1 MMKFN
6 RFTAILIVVFLASIA
21 LILMPLWEGDRET
34 HFTEQSPVPVYGY
47 KIINSYPHD
56 KAAYTQGLV
65 YDGQN
70 LYESTG
76 LYGNSTV
83 RQVELET
90 GKIQQSYSMP
100 VEYFGEGMTIW
111 KNRLIQLTWKSMRGF
126 VYNKSDF
133 KQIRDFYYE
142 REGWGITSDGLRL
155 IMSDGSDTLYF
166 VNPDTFTG
174 DGSIRV
180 KDSGKPVSNLNELEY
195 INGSILANIYF
206 DNKIAIISPETGEVT
221 GWIDLQGLTAREKNL
236 SKVDVLNGIAYNPK
250 NDTLLV
256 TGKLWPELFEIE
268 IQREGRT
275 VHI

>member
-6 RFTAILIVVFLASIA
+6 KVTAILIVIFLASIA
-21 LILMPLWEGDRET
+21 LISMPLWEGDRET
-34 HFTEQSPVPVYGY
+34 QFTEQSPVPVYGY
-47 KIINSYPHD
+47 KIINIYPHD

-180 KDSGKPVSNLNELEY
+180 KESGKPVSNLNELEY
-195 INGSILANIYF
+195 INGSILANVYF
-206 DNKIAIISPETGEVT
+206 ENKVAIISPETGAVT

-250 NDTLLV
+250 NGTLLV

-268 IQREGRT
+268 IQREGRP
-275 VHI
+275 VHL

>member
-1 MMKFN
+1 
-6 RFTAILIVVFLASIA
+6 
-21 LILMPLWEGDRET
+21 MPLRYGESEP
-34 HFTEQSPVPVYGY
+34 HFTEQSTVPVYGY

-65 YDGQN
+65 YDGQD

-83 RQVELET
+83 RQVELAT
-90 GKIQQSYSMP
+90 GKIQQTYRMP
-100 VEYFGEGMTIW
+100 ASYFGEGLALW
-111 KNRLIQLTWKSMRGF
+111 NEQLIQLTWQSKRGF

-133 KQIRDFYYE
+133 KQIRDFYYN
-142 REGWGITSDGLRL
+142 REGWGITSDELRL

-166 VNPDTFTG
+166 INPATFTD

-180 KDSGKPVSNLNELEY
+180 KESGKPVFNLNELEY
-195 INGSILANIYF
+195 INGRIVANVYT
-206 DNKIAIISPETGEVT
+206 DNRIAIISLETGAVT

-236 SKVDVLNGIAYNPK
+236 STVDVLNGIAYNPR
-250 NDTLLV
+250 NGTLLV

-268 IQREGRT
+268 IQREGSP
-275 VHI
+275 VYL

>member
-6 RFTAILIVVFLASIA
+6 KVTAILIVIFLASIA
-21 LILMPLWEGDRET
+21 LISMPLWEGDRET
-34 HFTEQSPVPVYGY
+34 QFTEQSPVPVYGY
-47 KIINSYPHD
+47 KIINIYPHD

-180 KDSGKPVSNLNELEY
+180 KESGKPVSNLNELEY
-195 INGSILANIYF
+195 INGSILANVYF
-206 DNKIAIISPETGEVT
+206 DSKIAIISPETGAVT
-221 GWIDLQGLTAREKNL
+221 GWIDLRGLTNREKNL
-236 SKVDVLNGIAYNPK
+236 RKVDVLNGIAYNPK
-250 NDTLLV
+250 NGTLLV

-268 IQREGRT
+268 IQREGRP
-275 VHI
+275 VHL